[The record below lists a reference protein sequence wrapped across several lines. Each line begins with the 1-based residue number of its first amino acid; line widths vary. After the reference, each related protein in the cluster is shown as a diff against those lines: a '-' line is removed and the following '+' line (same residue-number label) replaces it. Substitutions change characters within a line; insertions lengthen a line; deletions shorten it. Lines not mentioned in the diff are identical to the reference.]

1 MPGRFASRFGLP
13 GRVGGLPRRR
23 GKAASPPRR
32 TTPLASPFATS
43 ASGTATASSS
53 TNAVPVLASLHPGL
67 CFDADSFQVG
77 APIDPTTMQLS
88 LCSGPHQHEVYA
100 VFTHPD
106 GRSSPWPGNDVLD
119 AWANDHCLAAFADY
133 VGSEYERSSLD
144 VGTVHPDEADWSAGD
159 RTVACAVHD
168 ADFALMTGS
177 VKASAK

>member
-1 MPGRFASRFGLP
+1 MRRPAQVAL
-13 GRVGGLPRRR
+13 VTLALLGGLAACRGG
-23 GKAASPPRR
+23 GKAAPTTTTGPP
-32 TTPLASPFATS
+32 SPFATTD
-43 ASGTATASSS
+43 SGAATSSSS

-77 APIDPTTMQLS
+77 APIDPRAMRLS
-88 LCSGPHQHEVYA
+88 LCAGPHQHEVYA

-106 GRSSPWPGNDVLD
+106 GRSSPWPGDDVLD

-133 VGSEYERSSLD
+133 VGIEYEQSTLD
-144 VGTVHPDEADWSAGD
+144 VATVHPDEADWSVGD